1 MNQSLT
7 SYCFLL
13 IVYSDCS
20 FNADDSFGIIWGNA
34 PLDVT
39 DRQPSPGQAH
49 MLGI

>member
-13 IVYSDCS
+13 IVHSDCS
-20 FNADDSFGIIWGNA
+20 FNADDSCRIIWGNV

-39 DRQPSPGQAH
+39 DRQPSPGQADI
-49 MLGI
+49 LGI